1 MIILGKETNV
11 SLENINFPKNSVV
24 LLRQRTYETKTGINT
39 VINYVAVDGI
49 KDTNDVSIVKTLLS
63 ALLAEYRVK
72 SDFNIEFATIKDD
85 SGNIIANNSGIFAK
99 RVISPFLNGN
109 TIYRTDSTGKLN
121 KALRCENGT
130 KLKDTCLS
138 IKDGQIITRLNSAAL
153 RAALHNQSL
162 AIIKQSVWLTSIAA
176 MQAAIEADM
185 EAKVADKTVV
195 VKKAA

>member
-1 MIILGKETNV
+1 MIILGKEINV
-11 SLENINFPKNSVV
+11 SLENISFPKNSVV
-24 LLRQRTYETKTGINT
+24 LMRQRTYDTKTGINT
-39 VINYVAVDGI
+39 VINYVAIDGV
-49 KDTNDVSIVKTLLS
+49 KDTNDINIIKTLLS
-63 ALLAEYRVK
+63 ALLAEHKVR
-72 SDFNIEFATIKDD
+72 SDFNSEFATVHDD
-85 SGNIIANNSGIFAK
+85 KGNVICDSSGISAK

-121 KALRCENGT
+121 KALRCESGV

-138 IKDGQIITRLNSAAL
+138 IRDGQVITRLNSAAL

-176 MQAAIEADM
+176 MQAAIEADV